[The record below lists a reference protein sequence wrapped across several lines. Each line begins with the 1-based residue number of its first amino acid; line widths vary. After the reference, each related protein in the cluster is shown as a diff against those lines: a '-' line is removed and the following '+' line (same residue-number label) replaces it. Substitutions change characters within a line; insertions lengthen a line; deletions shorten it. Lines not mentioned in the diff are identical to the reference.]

1 MKNKA
6 ITLDRE
12 KLKLEMLTCAGVEYF
27 KYNDKIYV
35 NMLDILFDLQFHIS
49 EKEWRNYTRKA
60 CEIKVVGHTG
70 TCDLFVSLGKL
81 LKIAKNMDLLEFVDF
96 PELDSRTLFGFIHN
110 AIFEL
115 NLL

>member
-1 MKNKA
+1 MKNKS

-12 KLKLEMLTCAGVEYF
+12 KLKLGMLNCAGVEYF
-27 KYNDKIYV
+27 RNNDKVYV
-35 NMLDILFDLQFHIS
+35 NMLDILFDMQFYIS
-49 EKEWRNYTRKA
+49 EEDWRKYSEKA

-70 TCDLFVSLGKL
+70 TCDLFISLGKL

-96 PELDSRTLFGFIHN
+96 PEIDSRTLFDFIHN

>member
-1 MKNKA
+1 MKNKS

-12 KLKLEMLTCAGVEYF
+12 KLKLEMLNCAGVEYF
-27 KYNDKIYV
+27 KYNDKVYV
-35 NMLDILFDLQFHIS
+35 NMLDILFDLQFYIS
-49 EKEWRNYTRKA
+49 EEEWRKYSRKA
-60 CEIKVVGHTG
+60 CEIQVSGHTG
-70 TCDLFVSLGKL
+70 TLDLFISLGKL

-96 PELDSRTLFGFIHN
+96 LEIDSRTLFEFIHN